1 MNRFLSY
8 ILKILSAVLFPLGVL
23 FLFNEYEISQLLKS
37 SEEVNILFNP
47 KHQQSITDFKLNQK
61 IRKISIVGT
70 SRTAG
75 FEKEMFSNESVYN
88 YSMIVKSIT
97 DIKNLIID
105 LNLSHGDTV
114 VLGLDQW
121 NFNSSYNSRFVNSY
135 KLNNINI
142 PYTLLD
148 DRKKTNDYL
157 LIGEKSIENFSGF
170 KKDGSYFYGKRFI
183 VPKQE
188 LKDYLFKDSYSR
200 IQDGNRRFEYGS
212 KVDLKQIKTL
222 EELLI
227 YSQKNKITL
236 VGFFPPFAPSV
247 NDKMSNPKYDYSYI
261 NKSSKLITHLFDKY
275 GFKFNDFTKIDLY
288 EDSFYLDG
296 FHCNRNVYYYIL
308 QVLGISVNSNF
319 KNDFEISE
327 HDKITLNNYF
337 TDESLN

>member
-8 ILKILSAVLFPLGVL
+8 ILKILSAVLFTLGVL
-23 FLFNEYEISQLLKS
+23 FLINEYEISQLLKS
-37 SEEVNILFNP
+37 SEEVNILFYP

-88 YSMIVKSIT
+88 YSLIVNSIT

-121 NFNSSYNSRFVNSY
+121 NFNRSYNNRLVNSY
-135 KLNNINI
+135 KRNNLNI

-157 LIGEKSIENFSGF
+157 LIGGKSIEYFAGY
-170 KKDGSYFYGKRFI
+170 KKDGSYFHGKRFI
-183 VPKQE
+183 VPTQE
-188 LKDYLFKDSYSR
+188 LEDYLFKDTYSR
-200 IQDGNRRFEYGS
+200 IQDGNRRFEYGY

-275 GFKFNDFTKIDLY
+275 GFKFNDLTKIDLY

-308 QVLGISVNSNF
+308 KVLGISVNPNF
-319 KNDFEISE
+319 KNEFKISE
-327 HDKITLNNYF
+327 HDKINLNNYF